1 MTSTYA
7 PPTNSFPARAAAS
20 AAALP
25 LPKSSSAILL
35 LVATAVFLITALA
48 FLIPQTHVFT
58 RMLTA
63 PSVSPSPAQLSPDQ
77 LDHILSYARGMQPN
91 AALVQ
96 VRPGVFA
103 KFSNVHGVTLNG
115 TTYYYDIAS
124 RQPFGPLRSGTL
136 TESQINPIARE
147 AQPNFLILIYTR
159 K

>member
-1 MTSTYA
+1 MASTYA
-7 PPTNSFPARAAAS
+7 PPTNRFPARAAAS
-20 AAALP
+20 TAAFP
-25 LPKSSSAILL
+25 FPKSTSAILL

-48 FLIPQTHVFT
+48 FLIPQTPLFT

-77 LDHILSYARGMQPN
+77 LDYILSYARAMQPDD
-91 AALVQ
+91 ALVQ

-124 RQPFGPLRSGTL
+124 HQSFGPLRSGTL
-136 TESQINPIARE
+136 AESQVNLIARE
-147 AQPNFLILIYTR
+147 SQPNFLLLIYTR